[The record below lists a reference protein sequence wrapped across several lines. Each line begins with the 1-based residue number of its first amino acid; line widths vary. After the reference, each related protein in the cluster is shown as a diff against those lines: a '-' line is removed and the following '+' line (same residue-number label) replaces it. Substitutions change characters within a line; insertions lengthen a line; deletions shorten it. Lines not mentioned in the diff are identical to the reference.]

1 MKPSLPAQIHSP
13 VGTTSSQ
20 SAKIQAA
27 RMLRNRTMVLPLP
40 FRAAPKSDGG
50 GIRVEGRGEGL
61 VQLRGP
67 FIGRGWSL
75 SSWLIV
81 IVSLGLLLGTTGCRR
96 DMFEQPISKPL
107 RRSDFFQDN
116 HMASRPLVPNT
127 IARGHLDA
135 DTVFYSGKIGTN
147 LVQTLPIAINAA
159 VLDRGRER
167 FNIYCSPC
175 HARTGQGNG
184 MIVQRGFPPPPSFH
198 IDRLREAPVGHFF
211 DVITQGYGIMYSYA
225 NRVEPAD
232 RWAIAAYIRALQ
244 RSYNA
249 RLTDLRPEE
258 AAKLAQAKPD
268 ARP

>member
-1 MKPSLPAQIHSP
+1 
-13 VGTTSSQ
+13 
-20 SAKIQAA
+20 
-27 RMLRNRTMVLPLP
+27 
-40 FRAAPKSDGG
+40 
-50 GIRVEGRGEGL
+50 
-61 VQLRGP
+61 
-67 FIGRGWSL
+67 
-75 SSWLIV
+75 
-81 IVSLGLLLGTTGCRR
+81 
-96 DMFEQPISKPL
+96 MFEQPISKPL